1 MAKNGNNAFNSGPG
15 GNQFLDQ
22 TFERGADMV
31 QGRMTNSVAGQGLS
45 NSGVQQMYGRDL
57 NDLATGIYGGAYEGN
72 QNRRLQSGMA
82 MSGMQQQARENDLGR
97 MFQGAMA
104 SPGMANQIAQ
114 FGLGMGDVERDFNQT
129 NINDAVGQWES
140 AQNYPYRSLDAFGQA
155 IGMGMGAGG
164 QVEPTYGGGGGKGI

>member
-57 NDLATGIYGGAYEGN
+57 NDLATGIYGGAYENN

-82 MSGMQQQARENDLGR
+82 MSGMQQQARENDLNR

-114 FGLGMGDVERDFNQT
+114 FAMSSATSTRRPSTMPSGSGNRRRTTHTAALTPSGKPLAWVWAR
-129 NINDAVGQWES
+129 AV
-140 AQNYPYRSLDAFGQA
+140 R
-155 IGMGMGAGG
+155 
-164 QVEPTYGGGGGKGI
+164 